1 MSGART
7 RGPRPVSTQVDG
19 GGVCLGSTVG
29 PSLPAVQP
37 QVLLLRGL
45 VSRSLFDPLPPSRA
59 EPNEDPVQGAVWGC
73 PCRVRTWLYGSAFVF
88 GRQEQSPPL
97 PVHAPAI
104 SSPTQLRGEQAG
116 HCRERTMRAVQR
128 CRINRQP
135 RIKVRGLIPAGASV
149 LGAGTHSWRFCPCT
163 ALIWSPGDPGSF

>member
-1 MSGART
+1 MVSGART
-7 RGPRPVSTQVDG
+7 RGLRPVSTQVDG
-19 GGVCLGSTVG
+19 GRVCLGSTMG

-59 EPNEDPVQGAVWGC
+59 EPIVDPVPGALWGC
-73 PCRVRTWLYGSAFVF
+73 PHRVWAWLYRSAFGV

-97 PVHAPAI
+97 PAHAPAI
-104 SSPTQLRGEQAG
+104 ASPAQLREQAG
-116 HCRERTMRAVQR
+116 RCRERTMRAVQR
-128 CRINRQP
+128 CRINGHP

-149 LGAGTHSWRFCPCT
+149 LGVGTHSWRFCPCM
-163 ALIWSPGDPGSF
+163 ALIWSLGDPGSF